1 MPRRGKQVTL
11 KDIADSLGL
20 SVNTISCAL
29 KNRNSIAPETV
40 ERIKEKAAE
49 LGYIPN
55 SIASSMRTGYTK
67 TIAIILGDIANAYFS
82 IMVKELERNI
92 RAEGY
97 TAIILVTDEDAELE
111 NQAIQTAV
119 SKNVDGI
126 FLFPTCRTETGIDL
140 MRKVSLPFVLIG
152 RRLKDPMMDYIV
164 SDDVVGG
171 YIATKY
177 LLDKGHRKILH
188 FAGPDC
194 VSSAFE
200 RKQGYLKAMAKARL
214 AYKDDW
220 IVPCDITIGDESD
233 VLIRDVLA
241 GRPDFRAIFTYND
254 IIAFRILRIAREM
267 GLTLPDIVG
276 YDNIQSKIDLGFVL
290 PSVNI
295 HKSKMAEQ
303 AAACLFSRIR
313 RQSRKDRY
321 MNEVVPVELVYG

>member
-11 KDIADSLGL
+11 RDIADSLGL

-40 ERIKEKAAE
+40 KKIKGKAAE

-92 RAEGY
+92 RAQGY

-111 NQAIQTAV
+111 DEAIQTAI

-126 FLFPTCRTETGIDL
+126 FLFPTCRTETGINL
-140 MRKVSLPFVLIG
+140 MRKVGIPFVLIG
-152 RRLKDPMMDYIV
+152 RRLKDSRMDYIV
-164 SDDVVGG
+164 SDDVTGG

-200 RKQGYLKAMAKARL
+200 RKQGYLKAVKEARL
-214 AYKDDW
+214 SFKNDW
-220 IVPCDITIGDESD
+220 IVPCDITVGDESD
-233 VLIRDVLA
+233 SLIRNILTR
-241 GRPDFRAIFTYND
+241 RPEFRAVFTYND
-254 IIAFRILRIAREM
+254 IIAFRIFRIAREM
-267 GLTLPDIVG
+267 DLEVPDMVG

-303 AAACLFSRIR
+303 AAACLFSHIR
-313 RQSRKDRY
+313 RQGKKDEY
-321 MNEVVPVELVYG
+321 LNEVVPVELVCR